1 MNKTAKIISIVLTL
15 IITLSVSISAL
26 ITTVAAETVT
36 FSLNKVSESSSTCV
50 VSVNLEIGSFNNAS
64 FEITVSDK
72 IKGCMQISKG
82 KALQDSSAMAVV
94 NADSCKAVITSVTEL
109 SQKGEYFVFY
119 FEKATNAQIVASDIN
134 LVEKDI
140 DAEIVN
146 NIQEN
151 EETTEPDTEP
161 VTEPSTEPST
171 EPVTGPTTEPV
182 TEPTTKP
189 VTEPTTEPTT
199 EPVTEPTTEPSE
211 TTGKCGDNLTWEFDS
226 YTKTL
231 KINGVGSMYDYS
243 AGYYYSS
250 GGYIYRTSAPWKTYY
265 NQVSKVIISDGV
277 TKIGSYAFCG
287 CKNINYLE
295 IPNTTNIGY
304 DSFNYCNNIKN
315 IIITNG
321 SGECADYSYYS
332 TPWYL
337 NKSAKIYF
345 NDDVE
350 SIGDYMFYNC
360 GFSSIDLRSQLKYIG
375 ERAFYNCTNLQNIT
389 IPDGVEVIADGAF
402 INCTGLKNVNLG
414 NSQKLVIDYDVFNG
428 CNSIE
433 RFSIGLNNENYCTD
447 DSGVLYNKD
456 MTGLIKYPAAGSLT
470 SYTVNPNTV
479 YINEN
484 AFESS
489 SNLQEVILPE
499 DMMSIG
505 SYAFKDCTSL
515 KEANIPDGLV
525 TLCYASFDGCT
536 SVERVVLPESLE
548 ILGGYSFRNCLNLK
562 EVIFNCK
569 NCNYINN
576 FRSPFL
582 NAGSESGGF
591 SLTFTDSVNTIP
603 DSLFYNYI
611 EGDYEFDYS
620 LRYTPAEYYV
630 NEITVGK
637 NVTKAGAHSLVH
649 LNHLT
654 TVNYN
659 ATDCLYLSFIECEN
673 LTSVTISENVSTI
686 PARFLYD
693 CINVNDITL
702 PQNVKRIGCDSITGT
717 GYYNNAENWSG
728 DELRIDNKLIKVKEE
743 VSGEYSFDSDIT
755 VVADKAFLNCK
766 ITKVTIPSK
775 IITLGYGCFENTLDL
790 KTVNFNAVNC
800 QYAENA
806 FYGSAVETFN
816 IGNHVTILPAGM
828 LTRCD
833 NITELLIPGSV
844 VTIGDELFGYAQTTI
859 RFVGTDR
866 INIMESSYYYKPQ
879 INAVIYCKQNSFIH
893 SYLSMKA
900 APFFLY
906 NDANDVFRIENDLLD
921 KYIGNS
927 EHVFVNFAT
936 KIGYGA
942 FENNNGIKSVEL
954 SSAVTTIFN
963 AAFKNCKN
971 LQSIIIPQTVS
982 SIGYDA
988 FDGCSNLTV
997 WCYSGS
1003 YAESFAKS
1011 NGIKISYITI
1021 QLSEQE
1027 ILLNANE
1034 TCLLN
1039 ASFST
1044 VISDD
1049 NKITWSSD
1057 NPTVAKVSADGE
1069 ITAICEG
1076 AARITAKSDT
1086 GLCATCLVKVLNEVQ
1101 QPKVNSVNIDDVSL
1115 NYKKSTTINP
1125 QIDADDGVECTV
1137 TYTSS
1142 DPKVATVDEN
1152 GKVTANGK
1160 GEATITCTVTDQY
1173 GNVVSDTCNVK
1184 VDYTWWQWIIRI
1196 VLFGWIWY

>member
-50 VSVNLEIGSFNNAS
+50 VSVNLESGSFNNAS

-119 FEKATNAQIVASDIN
+119 FEKATNAQIIASDIN

-140 DAEIVN
+140 DAKILN

-151 EETTEPDTEP
+151 EETTEP
-161 VTEPSTEPST
+161 VTEPS
-171 EPVTGPTTEPV
+171 
-182 TEPTTKP
+182 
-189 VTEPTTEPTT
+189 TEPTT
-199 EPVTEPTTEPSE
+199 EPVTEPTTEPTTEPSGA
-211 TTGKCGDNLTWEFDS
+211 TGKCGDNLTWEFDS

-231 KINGVGSMYDYS
+231 TINGVGSMYNYRITYNWDGSYKT
-243 AGYYYSS
+243 SS
-250 GGYIYRTSAPWKTYY
+250 PWEAYR
-265 NQVSKVIISDGV
+265 NQINRVVVSDGV
-277 TKIGSYAFCG
+277 TRIGTYAFYS
-287 CKNINYLE
+287 CKNLNYLE
-295 IPNTTNIGY
+295 IPNSANFNY
-304 DSFNYCNNIKN
+304 DSFYRSNSIKT
-315 IIITNG
+315 IIITKG
-321 SGECADYSYYS
+321 SEDCADYSESYYEA
-332 TPWYL
+332 PWYL

-360 GFSSIDLRSQLKYIG
+360 GFSSIDLPSQLKYIG
-375 ERAFYNCTNLQNIT
+375 ERAFCNCKKLQNIT

-569 NCNYINN
+569 NCADISNGK
-576 FRSPFL
+576 SPFL

-603 DSLFYNYI
+603 DDLFYNYT
-611 EGDYEFDYS
+611 EGDIYPWGYS
-620 LRYTPAEYYV
+620 PTEYFV

-637 NVTKAGAHSLVH
+637 NVTKAGAHSFVH

-717 GYYNNAENWSG
+717 GYYNNTENWSG
-728 DELRIDNKLIKVKEE
+728 DELRVDNKLIKVKEE
-743 VSGEYSFDSDIT
+743 VGGEYSFDSNIT

-906 NDANDVFRIENDLLD
+906 NDANDVFGIENDLLD

-942 FENNNGIKSVEL
+942 FENNNDIKSVEL

-1101 QPKVNSVNIDDVSL
+1101 QPKINSVNIDDVSL

-1142 DPKVATVDEN
+1142 DPKIATVDEN